1 LLGYLYRLVRG
12 NRQLAEDLVQET
24 FVQILKQDS
33 YLPGHPFK
41 PWLYAI
47 ATNLVRDHYRAAD
60 TRRRDLLDAE
70 EVAQIYDLAPG
81 PEELAVAADQGKA
94 VAAALEQLGEEYRA
108 ALILR
113 FYDRLSLQEMA
124 GALNVP
130 LGTVKSRLSV
140 GTRRLREL
148 LAAYEGDM
156 LPFVATEAV
165 ARDHRA
171 RVHELL
177 MACAVPSWAYVCGRY
192 LAGLIVSLGLALIA
206 LVAVLMTSPFLH
218 LTLAG
223 YPAPDIGLI
232 FTIWAVAVL
241 PATILLTSL
250 GFTLGTLWPRLAS
263 IIKIVIMVGW
273 VAILF
278 GADVFDHGSTWF
290 TYWSPTSYGIVR
302 VNVDQFLKNYQ
313 ALVPSVPDVNQHS
326 RLALQLQ
333 QQLPDLQPWLFPH
346 AALVVL
352 GIALVALAAL
362 RFQRFRNVME

>member
-1 LLGYLYRLVRG
+1 MMAV
-12 NRQLAEDLVQET
+12 EQE
-24 FVQILKQDS
+24 
-33 YLPGHPFK
+33 
-41 PWLYAI
+41 
-47 ATNLVRDHYRAAD
+47 R
-60 TRRRDLLDAE
+60 
-70 EVAQIYDLAPG
+70 
-81 PEELAVAADQGKA
+81 VAAKRVERADRPSPLLTVLTWEVRRLASNYINWGIPLA
-94 VAAALEQLGEEYRA
+94 FLGFCL
-108 ALILR
+108 ALIYFKHSWGRPVVDGRVGETILI
-113 FYDRLSLQEMA
+113 
-124 GALNVP
+124 
-130 LGTVKSRLSV
+130 V
-140 GTRRLREL
+140 GTSAIGLPYQIVDGL
-148 LAAYEGDM
+148 LVFLGM
-156 LPFVATEAV
+156 LLPFVATEAV

-171 RVHELL
+171 GVHELL

-223 YPAPDIGLI
+223 YPAPDFGLI

-263 IIKIVIMVGW
+263 IIKIVIMIGW

-278 GADVFDHGSTWF
+278 GADVFDHGGTWL
-290 TYWSPTSYGIVR
+290 TYWSPTGYGIVR
-302 VNVDQFLKNYQ
+302 VNVDRFLKNYQ
-313 ALVPSVPDVNQHS
+313 ALVPSVPDVNQHA

-346 AALVVL
+346 AVLVVL